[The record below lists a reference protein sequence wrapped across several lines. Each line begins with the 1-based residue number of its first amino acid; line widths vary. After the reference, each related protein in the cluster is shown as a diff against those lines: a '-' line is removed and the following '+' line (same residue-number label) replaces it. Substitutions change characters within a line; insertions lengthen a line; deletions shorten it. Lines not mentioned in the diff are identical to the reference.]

1 MLHIF
6 ILYSFHVSQF
16 SDCRFLMLHFLHVV
30 LFPCTISV
38 LHFLMLCYFFH
49 FSCFLRAAHSLF
61 YTFFVL
67 RSFNILL
74 LLSVFMFS
82 SCFTFFT
89 LFRAAFIF
97 LYFCVAL
104 ISCELSSSCILFTF
118 QFFMLHSFYV
128 VLYSYCARFML
139 LHSCCTI
146 FMFSFCVALFSCWIF
161 FVLHSSHVELSKV
174 NFFWAISL

>member
-49 FSCFLRAAHSLF
+49 FSCFLRAAHSSF

-128 VLYSYCARFML
+128 TSFSCFFFP
-139 LHSCCTI
+139 CCTI
-146 FMFSFCVALFSCWIF
+146 FMLFLCGSLFMLNLFRAANFSCCTI
-161 FVLHSSHVELSKV
+161 
-174 NFFWAISL
+174 